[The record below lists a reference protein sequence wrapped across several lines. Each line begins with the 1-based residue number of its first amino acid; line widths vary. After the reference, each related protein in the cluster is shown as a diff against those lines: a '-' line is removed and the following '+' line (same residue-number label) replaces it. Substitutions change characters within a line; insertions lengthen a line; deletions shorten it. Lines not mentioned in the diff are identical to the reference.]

1 MMMMLVNPPSL
12 SLFAEV
18 SSERSPRR
26 RSISGL
32 GSSEKSVAVDNPN
45 TSPFKV
51 PVSNGNASLCM
62 YLFTARHH
70 RDLRPVSA
78 PSSSLVFLHPQ
89 STDTCRLFAVYHTQ
103 AVHKAEF
110 LLPAGGA
117 KV

>member
-1 MMMMLVNPPSL
+1 
-12 SLFAEV
+12 
-18 SSERSPRR
+18 
-26 RSISGL
+26 
-32 GSSEKSVAVDNPN
+32 
-45 TSPFKV
+45 
-51 PVSNGNASLCM
+51 M

-89 STDTCRLFAVYHTQ
+89 STDTCRLFAVYQ